1 MNRPSFLNAAVTNT
15 LVQLV
20 AAFATPSLSASGQQG
35 VPPFQNKEVM
45 NLVYQNVYN
54 PNSNVVFLQYFDA
67 ASTSAV
73 TLGTTKPL
81 FSFAIPP
88 SSSGS
93 SGLLSESYPSDCRP
107 SFKLGVV
114 VAITATQTGSG
125 SPGSACQLMAQL
137 I

>member
-1 MNRPSFLNAAVTNT
+1 MNRPPFLNNAVTNT
-15 LVQLV
+15 LLQLV
-20 AAFATPSLSASGQQG
+20 AAFATPSTSPSGQQG
-35 VPPFQNKEVM
+35 VPPFSNKEVM
-45 NLVYQNVYN
+45 NLAYQNVYN
-54 PNSNVVFLQYFDA
+54 PNSSVVFLQYFDA
-67 ASTSAV
+67 ASTGAV

-93 SGLLSESYPSDCRP
+93 SGVLSESYPPDCRP

-114 VAITATQTGSG
+114 VAITSTQQGAA
-125 SPGSACQLMAQL
+125 SPGSACQLLAQF